1 MPLPPALAK
10 KLATRGILTENEGKL
25 YTKNVL
31 LYYNNIF
38 WTLFKNDY
46 LCVCTISYI
55 HSLHDCW
62 MSFFILNA

>member
-38 WTLFKNDY
+38 WTLFKKY
-46 LCVCTISYI
+46 YI
-55 HSLHDCW
+55 HSLHDC
-62 MSFFILNA
+62 